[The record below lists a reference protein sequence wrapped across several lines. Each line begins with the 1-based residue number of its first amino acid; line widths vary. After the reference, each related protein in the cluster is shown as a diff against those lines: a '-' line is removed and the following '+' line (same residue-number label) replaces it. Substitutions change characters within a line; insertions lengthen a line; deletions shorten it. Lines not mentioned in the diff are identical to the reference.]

1 MNLLLNSLIFM
12 IIIFFF
18 SLFRRGNPLRL
29 SEERYKQLHRRWFQ
43 HEIPETIV
51 HNLESSNSLS
61 SYEWWNLW
69 FCSAIVMLSLSLH
82 HQALSCLLQI
92 VWLHFWWWGSVR
104 ASCSPN
110 RLGFQPWRKQGCCYW
125 HFNSC
130 TFHITMT
137 STTKHTQTQTPCE
150 KAISGHLSQTQASKC
165 RKRTK
170 MAGWPLFFA
179 SCFCTK

>member
-1 MNLLLNSLIFM
+1 MNLVIFSNFYDYF
-12 IIIFFF
+12 FFF
-18 SLFRRGNPLRL
+18 S
-29 SEERYKQLHRRWFQ
+29 SEEVTPFASVKNDTSSCIAVGSSMKFQ
-43 HEIPETIV
+43 KLLCII
-51 HNLESSNSLS
+51 
-61 SYEWWNLW
+61 WNLATVW
-69 FCSAIVMLSLSLH
+69 AVMSGGIYDSVLLLWCSLSLH

-137 STTKHTQTQTPCE
+137 STTKQTHRHPVRKQSQDISHKHRHQSAE
-150 KAISGHLSQTQASKC
+150 KN
-165 RKRTK
+165 
-170 MAGWPLFFA
+170 
-179 SCFCTK
+179 